1 MIFYLF
7 QFKVIQKTLLK
18 KMNFNILNNYIDEN
32 LQNNNKISFSLL
44 CIENDDVFFDKN
56 FKFLVSESANKF
68 GFVVLINP
76 SNPKTN
82 QIIEIINKFDSIK
95 GIAFHPYMHD
105 ITNSDI
111 TKIEYIISNL
121 KSDAFVGVFTA
132 YGSKNLSDK
141 SINYS

>member
-1 MIFYLF
+1 MIIDFLSF
-7 QFKVIQKTLLK
+7 PIQSDSEDSI

-56 FKFLVSESANKF
+56 FKFLVSNLQINL
-68 GFVVLINP
+68 VLLLINP

-121 KSDAFVGVFTA
+121 KSNAFVGVFTA
-132 YGSKNLSDK
+132 YGSKK
-141 SINYS
+141 FIR